1 MILLDP
7 DAERFTFQ
15 TFDENKE
22 RKDKSLTSVIHG
34 SLAEVFDRLCAL
46 NDRGAG
52 VFVTINETDFRGRS
66 AENVVRVRAFF
77 IDNDG
82 TPQPQGFLD
91 PTIVVTTSSED
102 HSHTYYKA
110 TGVALGEFTA
120 KQQWLINKFQGDEA
134 VKDLPRVMR
143 LPGFFHRKKE
153 PRMVKITASNGGAI
167 YTSDQFPKAV
177 EPPPR
182 PPAAR

>member
-1 MILLDP
+1 MTETDRDAPPGGLNGRTHPGRGQDYDEAERFLILLDP
-7 DAERFTFQ
+7 EAERFTFQ

-91 PTIVVTTSSED
+91 PRD
-102 HSHTYYKA
+102 
-110 TGVALGEFTA
+110 
-120 KQQWLINKFQGDEA
+120 
-134 VKDLPRVMR
+134 
-143 LPGFFHRKKE
+143 
-153 PRMVKITASNGGAI
+153 
-167 YTSDQFPKAV
+167 
-177 EPPPR
+177 
-182 PPAAR
+182 